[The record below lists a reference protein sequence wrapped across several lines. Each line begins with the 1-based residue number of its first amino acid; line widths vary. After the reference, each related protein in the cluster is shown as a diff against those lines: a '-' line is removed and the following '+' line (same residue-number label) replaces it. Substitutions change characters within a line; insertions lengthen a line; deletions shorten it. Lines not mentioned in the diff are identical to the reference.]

1 MIFLESW
8 SVEKFSILTR
18 QRKKDFHNSHKKADK
33 TRFDGTRL
41 EKLKNY
47 FEKQKNLPNKDE
59 ITQVNIHAVSNI
71 FFWEKLL
78 MFVKRKFLQILQKKK
93 KTFLTHE
100 SP

>member
-1 MIFLESW
+1 MVRDLRSLKI
-8 SVEKFSILTR
+8 IL
-18 QRKKDFHNSHKKADK
+18 KSK
-33 TRFDGTRL
+33 
-41 EKLKNY
+41 
-47 FEKQKNLPNKDE
+47 KNLPNKDE